1 MKNFR
6 INLIVRVLL
15 LALSIY
21 LLHYFYIESDLTAT
35 SIVLFLFI
43 IYQIFALIRKV
54 EVTNRELSRFLESI
68 RHSDFSR
75 TFSGKAQGKSFK
87 ELNKV
92 FNEVISEFWKI
103 RQEREESFRYL
114 QTVMQHVGMGL
125 ISYDYNGKV
134 EYINN
139 AAKKIFRIS
148 QLSNIEGLNKIT
160 KGLGDTFLSLR
171 GGDKKTFKILQDDLI
186 QLIVYATEFKL
197 RNQKYILTSIQ
208 NIQSELEETEME
220 AWQKLIRVLTHEIMN
235 SVTPIS
241 SLASTAGQLLDS
253 YTSSNNGLEEETLK
267 DINAAV
273 NTIQK
278 RSEGLLHFVDN
289 YRNLTKIP
297 KPNFQLF
304 PIINLFERVTKLLG
318 NEIKANGISLTYKV
332 EPPQLEITADP
343 ELLEQVLIN
352 LVLNSIQALENV
364 QNPKITLEAKPDDR
378 GKTTIKVKDNGAG
391 IGEEIQDRIFI
402 PFFTTRKEGSGI
414 GLSLSRQIIR
424 SHGGNI
430 RVISKAFEETVF
442 TIKL

>member
-6 INLIVRVLL
+6 INLIIRVIF

-21 LLHYFYIESDLTAT
+21 LLHYFYIESRLTAT

-43 IYQIFALIRKV
+43 IYQVYAIIRKV

-75 TFSGKAQGKSFK
+75 TFSGNADGKSFK

-134 EYINN
+134 EYINP

-148 QLSNIEGLNKIT
+148 QLANIEALNKVS
-160 KGLGDTFLSLR
+160 KGLGDTFLKLR

-197 RNQKYILTSIQ
+197 KNQKYILTSIQ

-253 YTSSNNGLEEETLK
+253 YSSLNNGINEETLK

-304 PIINLFERVTKLLG
+304 PLINLFERVSKLLG
-318 NEIKANGISLTYKV
+318 NEIKGNGINLTYKV
-332 EPPQLEITADP
+332 VPPQLEIIADP

-364 QNPKITLEAKPDDR
+364 PNPQIILEANPDER

-391 IGEEIQDRIFI
+391 IVEEIQDRIFI

-424 SHGGNI
+424 SHGGNM
-430 RVISKAFEETVF
+430 RVISKPFEETVF